1 MKQVPVFVTN
11 KTPLQVAISGH
22 TIFARAKNQELA
34 VYNGEDFLCAVKNAY
49 PHGELVASLEPI
61 ELADRKPAPEQG
73 NKPSSELEQVDST
86 LSAFSE
92 LELSKEIAQLLVD
105 NEIESVEVLT
115 GKTAKEVLAIKGI
128 GEKSLAEIVA
138 ALEAK
143 DLSLKE
149 VENDD

>member
-22 TIFARAKNQELA
+22 IIFARAKNQELA
-34 VYNGEDFLCAVKNAY
+34 VYNSEDFLCAVKNAY
-49 PHGELVASLEPI
+49 PRGELVASLEPI

-73 NKPSSELEQVDST
+73 NKPSSGLEQVDST